1 MKRLTTDAPKN
12 NLESALNLFYTKDG
26 EAWVLRGGSEPA
38 YVDVTL
44 FDYVRSAILNT
55 LGPNTP
61 ILYLDDEEIGNV
73 LSEGW
78 LFDGNKTVEGI
89 IATLYTS
96 GWVAAELR
104 ARLKMYED
112 REEQQKDLENKVSEM
127 LCGYQLEDLA
137 RVATLIK
144 KCDVKP
150 EEIKRLSDNIVV
162 LYGAIMK
169 GIKKEVKVAADNVI
183 IECRYPG
190 YADVLRSIEDEKE
203 GRK

>member
-1 MKRLTTDAPKN
+1 MKRLTTDAPKT
-12 NLESALNLFYTKDG
+12 NLESALNLFYAKDG

-44 FDYVRSAILNT
+44 FDYIRSAILNT
-55 LGPNTP
+55 LGPKTP
-61 ILYLDDEEIGNV
+61 ILDLDDEEIGDV

-89 IATLYTS
+89 IAALYTA

-112 REEQQKDLENKVSEM
+112 RDEQQKDLESKVSEM

-169 GIKKEVKVAADNVI
+169 GIKKEVKVVADNVI

-190 YADVLRSIEDEKE
+190 YADILRSIEDEKE